1 VIRFALRLDSASYL
15 QDSPH
20 VIDVRDLHFTYAR
33 ARSPAVRGLE
43 FAVRRGEIFGF
54 LGPSGAGKSTTQKI
68 LIGLL
73 EGYQGVVR
81 VRDKEV
87 KAWTARDYER
97 IGVSFEAP
105 NHFLKLTGLENLR
118 YFAAL
123 YHGATR
129 APAAVLASVGLESD
143 GNRRVGEYSK
153 GMKCRLSIARCLLH
167 NPDLIFL
174 DEPTGGLDPVNM
186 QRVKDLIRAEREGG
200 ATVFLTTHDM
210 FAADELCDR
219 VAFIVDGRITCIDSP
234 RALKLQHG
242 ERTVR
247 VEHGS
252 GGRTMHTDFPL
263 DALADNAAFQ
273 QVLRDGD
280 VQTIHTRE
288 AALADVF
295 IRVTG
300 RTLV

>member
-1 VIRFALRLDSASYL
+1 MSTAAV
-15 QDSPH
+15 
-20 VIDVRDLHFTYAR
+20 
-33 ARSPAVRGLE
+33 VRGLVFTVE
-43 FAVRRGEIFGF
+43 RGEIFGF

-73 EGYQGVVR
+73 EGYRGVVR

-87 KAWTARDYER
+87 AAWTADDYER

-129 APAAVLASVGLESD
+129 APAALLESVGLEND

-153 GMKCRLSIARCLLH
+153 GMKCRLSVARSLLN

-186 QRVKDLIRAEREGG
+186 QRVKDLIRTEREGG

-210 FAADELCDR
+210 FAADELCDH
-219 VAFIVDGRITCIDSP
+219 VAFIVDGRIACIDSP

-247 VEHGS
+247 VEYGS
-252 GGRTMHTDFPL
+252 GDRTTHTDFSI
-263 DALADNAAFQ
+263 DGLADNTAFHR
-273 QVLRDGD
+273 VLRERD

-288 AALADVF
+288 ATLADVF

-300 RTLV
+300 RALV

>member
-1 VIRFALRLDSASYL
+1 
-15 QDSPH
+15 
-20 VIDVRDLHFTYAR
+20 VIDVRDLNFTYAH
-33 ARSPAVRGLE
+33 ANNAALLGLT
-43 FAVRRGEIFGF
+43 FAVERGEIFGF

-73 EGYQGVVR
+73 EGYKGVVR

-87 KAWTARDYER
+87 AAWTADDYER

-123 YHGATR
+123 YHGTPR
-129 APAAVLASVGLESD
+129 APSTLLESVGLESD

-153 GMKCRLSIARCLLH
+153 GMKCRLSIARCLLN

-174 DEPTGGLDPVNM
+174 DEPTGGLDPINM
-186 QRVKDLIRAEREGG
+186 QRVKDLIRAERDGG

-210 FAADELCDR
+210 AAADELCDR
-219 VAFIVDGRITCIDSP
+219 VAFIVDGHITCIDSP

-242 ERTVR
+242 ERIVR
-247 VEHGS
+247 VEYDS
-252 GGRTMHTDFPL
+252 AGRTTHTDFPL
-263 DALADNAAFQ
+263 DGLADNGAFQ
-273 QVLRDGD
+273 QVLRDRD

-288 AALADVF
+288 ATLADVF

-300 RTLV
+300 RALA

>member
-1 VIRFALRLDSASYL
+1 MRT
-15 QDSPH
+15 Q
-20 VIDVRDLHFTYAR
+20 TKT
-33 ARSPAVRGLE
+33 AVRGLA
-43 FAVRRGEIFGF
+43 FAVERGEIFGF

-73 EGYQGVVR
+73 EGYQGFVR

-87 KAWTARDYER
+87 AAWTGDDYER

-123 YHGATR
+123 YRGATR
-129 APAAVLASVGLESD
+129 TPATLLESVGLESD

-153 GMKCRLSIARCLLH
+153 GMKCRLSIARCLLN

-174 DEPTGGLDPVNM
+174 DEPTGGLDPMNM
-186 QRVKDLIRAEREGG
+186 QRVKDLVRAEREGG

-210 FAADELCDR
+210 AAADELCDR
-219 VAFIVDGRITCIDSP
+219 VAFIVDGHIACIDSP

-247 VEHGS
+247 VEYDS
-252 GGRTMHTDFPL
+252 GGRTT
-263 DALADNAAFQ
+263 
-273 QVLRDGD
+273 
-280 VQTIHTRE
+280 
-288 AALADVF
+288 
-295 IRVTG
+295 
-300 RTLV
+300 